1 MGDKTRLVL
10 VLAVISFLV
19 SSIHSDSENGQYY
32 NGEVVANEILE
43 KIGKGEPVK
52 YDHVIVM
59 GNLDVIQLGLPT

>member
-32 NGEVVANEILE
+32 NGEVAANEILE

-52 YDHVIVM
+52 YE
-59 GNLDVIQLGLPT
+59 